1 MQGTLKKA
9 FTQRLYKR
17 TREKEEKPF
26 KKRWLAEVFGISRQG
41 YYKRMKHLETQAH
54 QYELILSKV
63 RKIRKLQ
70 PKYGTLKVFKELSF
84 FFHQQGIKMGRDRF
98 FKLLKWNGMLVK
110 KSKNFVTTT
119 NSKHSS
125 YENAVAERMNRTLK
139 YEYGLKETLP
149 DLKTAQKMT
158 QQAVNLYNNHR
169 LHFSLNFQTPAKVHL
184 KENVKY
190 KSYKR
195 KKC

>member
-1 MQGTLKKA
+1 
-9 FTQRLYKR
+9 
-17 TREKEEKPF
+17 
-26 KKRWLAEVFGISRQG
+26 
-41 YYKRMKHLETQAH
+41 MKHLETQSH
-54 QYELILSKV
+54 QYELILSEV